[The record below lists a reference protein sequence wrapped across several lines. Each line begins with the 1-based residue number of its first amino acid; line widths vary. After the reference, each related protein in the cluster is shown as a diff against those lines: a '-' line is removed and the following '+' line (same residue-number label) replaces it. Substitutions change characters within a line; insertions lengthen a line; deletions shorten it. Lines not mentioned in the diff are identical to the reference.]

1 MIKKFLTLIS
11 LILLLTGCKIDFTGD
26 LYTSD
31 LIDLANT
38 TENKQ
43 FNLPMEVASSIMHI
57 VRLAVEGRQW
67 QSWPFLDVSRQ
78 PFFIN

>member
-1 MIKKFLTLIS
+1 MDFSQYSHNDFHNIIKRLKALYPERAEEAS
-11 LILLLTGCKIDFTGD
+11 QILLNE
-26 LYTSD
+26 Y
-31 LIDLANT
+31 
-38 TENKQ
+38 
-43 FNLPMEVASSIMHI
+43 NLPMEVASSIMHI